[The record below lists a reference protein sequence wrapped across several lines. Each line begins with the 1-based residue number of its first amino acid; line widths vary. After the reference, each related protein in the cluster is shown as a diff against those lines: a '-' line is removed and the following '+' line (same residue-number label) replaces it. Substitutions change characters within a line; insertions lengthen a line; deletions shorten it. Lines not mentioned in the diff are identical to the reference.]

1 MVSTTDHIGTEE
13 NPNTSAKPNAIKLVE
28 LIDTLDE
35 GVERHGL

>member
-1 MVSTTDHIGTEE
+1 MSPVRRVK
-13 NPNTSAKPNAIKLVE
+13 PNKRLSEPQANAIKLVE